1 MTYAPVLP
9 GMYDSAPTLS
19 TPTVGPAA
27 CSDRHVDILLARVEA
42 KANADSSGFTLKA
55 ARFILQYL
63 AAHGATCGE
72 VITDAAKVAGVRP
85 LNDKHFGPVY
95 QRLAQSGA
103 IRKAGYAPRTKGH
116 MSGQAPVWEIGQ

>member
-95 QRLAQSGA
+95 QRLAQSVVANGHDDLVTQA
-103 IRKAGYAPRTKGH
+103 DIRRQIGSRTH
-116 MSGQAPVWEIGQ
+116 HR